1 MAATSFADYMA
12 RVSASMIH
20 AALANAAEKAA
31 AAAHHQQQQQN
42 RANGAAAVI
51 AGTACA
57 SPPLVPFFPLPLLT
71 LPPVAG
77 QMQMP
82 NGTTTTNGADDGKM
96 KEQREEKQRNSGGN
110 ATQGTNG
117 KTTSTKANR
126 NGANGGGKA
135 TTTAFGS
142 GDNDGTEQKQQQSD
156 GDKQRQPNKSQNDGP
171 KKRKRPSQSTPTI
184 EETPKQQKLIVK
196 TEHHSS
202 ESPLSTSRISSP
214 DSVPRSGNG
223 RGARKLKLYVAEEKV
238 DIIDYAKCIGNRAAG
253 REFSVAESSIREWRK
268 NEEKIRRQAE
278 STLGCT
284 QHFEQSRRDILAWI
298 DDELVKAVAGE
309 KGEQCTTSDWY
320 AIAAKARQLWAEKA
334 ESSDQLDGSEMKI
347 TMGWVSR
354 FMRRNEN
361 RVPKIAPPIIA
372 TGNGPSSNS
381 AAVSCCSASS
391 GNAGGGGSAGT
402 AGLSM
407 VKSNPRPVDSSD
419 TKQEETSTKVTRPKR
434 TSRAAAP
441 ATMMVEERPQ
451 KRAKTATTTA
461 PNGPGKTNGTAQPR
475 GKKGGTSD
483 RGDGNNCALMHESS
497 KSNTAAAAAAAS
509 SPQQQQ
515 TNTAVPTASSRRR
528 KCLKPMRVDATCA
541 TLLTTSSPTDKQ
553 NIGGMP

>member
-31 AAAHHQQQQQN
+31 AAAHHQQQQN
-42 RANGAAAVI
+42 RANGAAAAV

-71 LPPVAG
+71 LPSVAG

-82 NGTTTTNGADDGKM
+82 NGTTTTNGAEDGKT
-96 KEQREEKQRNSGGN
+96 KEQREEKQRNSVGN

-135 TTTAFGS
+135 TTTAFCS

-156 GDKQRQPNKSQNDGP
+156 GDKQRQPNKSQNDSP
-171 KKRKRPSQSTPTI
+171 KKRKRPSPSTPTI
-184 EETPKQQKLIVK
+184 EETPKQQQLIVK

-354 FMRRNEN
+354 FMRRNEH

-419 TKQEETSTKVTRPKR
+419 TKREETSTKVIRPKR
-434 TSRAAAP
+434 TIRTAP
-441 ATMMVEERPQ
+441 VTTMVEERPQ

-475 GKKGGTSD
+475 GKKSGTSD
-483 RGDGNNCALMHESS
+483 RGDANICPPTHESS
-497 KSNTAAAAAAAS
+497 KSNATAVAS
-509 SPQQQQ
+509 SPQQ

-541 TLLTTSSPTDKQ
+541 TLLTSSPTDKQ